1 MYSEVDREPSKGRMR
16 VVVLGSGGL
25 LGSAVMKTLS
35 IADDYQV
42 IGLSRTDISQVRPVF
57 LKNAELHYGIDV
69 RNTAELGEFL
79 CSFKPEVVI
88 NCVGVVKQKGEAVG
102 NVDAITINAVFPH
115 QLSELCGPLGCRVIH
130 ISTDCVFSGAEG
142 SYKESDAANA
152 TDVYGL
158 SKRLGE
164 IDAPNITLRTSV
176 IGREIKDHVGLL
188 DWFLSQ
194 NNDVLGYSRAIF
206 SGLPSPEIAKVLR
219 DFVLPN
225 KTLVGL
231 YHLAANPISKYD
243 LLKLIASEYGL
254 TTHIVKDS
262 DFKIDRSLNAQKFNS
277 ETGYT
282 PPTWQALVRQ
292 MHEFGE
298 AYA

>member
-1 MYSEVDREPSKGRMR
+1 MYPEVNSETGKGRTR
-16 VVVLGSGGL
+16 VVVLGAGGL
-25 LGSAVMKTLS
+25 LGSAVIKTLS
-35 IADDYQV
+35 IAGDYQV
-42 IGLSRTDISQVRPVF
+42 IGLSRTDISQVRPIA

-69 RNTAELGEFL
+69 GNTAELGEFL
-79 CSFKPEVVI
+79 RAREPEVVI

-102 NVDAITINAVFPH
+102 NVDTIAINAVFPH

-130 ISTDCVFSGAEG
+130 ISTDCVFSGVEG
-142 SYKESDAANA
+142 NYKEGDAPNA

-194 NNDVLGYSRAIF
+194 RKEVLGYSRAIF
-206 SGLPSPEIAKVLR
+206 SGLPAPEIAAVLR
-219 DFVLPN
+219 DFVIPN
-225 KTLVGL
+225 KSLAGL
-231 YHLAANPISKYD
+231 YHLAASPISKYE

-254 TTHIVKDS
+254 PTHVIKDS
-262 DFKIDRSLNAQKFNS
+262 TFTIDRSLNAEKFNS

-282 PPTWQALVRQ
+282 PPTWQSLVRQ